1 MSRNHIAT
9 HVSLKEQMINIAPWE
24 AGSEMV
30 TIIVWLVYHRKIN
43 IMFPIEISVS
53 DIMNMFHSNDN
64 STYNY
69 AWLHCWAVQKMCN
82 IIKPYKYGN
91 TCMCKQGN
99 I

>member
-1 MSRNHIAT
+1 
-9 HVSLKEQMINIAPWE
+9 
-24 AGSEMV
+24 
-30 TIIVWLVYHRKIN
+30 
-43 IMFPIEISVS
+43 MFPIEISVS
-53 DIMNMFHSNDN
+53 DIMKMFHSNDN

-82 IIKPYKYGN
+82 IIKPYKYGS